1 MRLFRSDELL
11 GIARE
16 TMEFVLEASE
26 ATHPNEY
33 MGFLRADDAAKL
45 DLDRDGQV
53 ITDVLVIPGTESNPV
68 SATVRSHMKP
78 NDMRAVGSV
87 HSHPNGALRPS
98 SADLATVGQGQ
109 VHVIVGAPYG
119 WGDWRAFD
127 NEGNRTTLDVLDVP
141 VPEERFFD
149 FTQEDIDRELVEEGY
164 DRGVVEPDGD
174 DVVEPADRDAADRAV
189 SDADRAEY
197 DADDGDDPGG
207 WLRSWLR

>member
-26 ATHPNEY
+26 ETHPNEY

-45 DLDRDGQV
+45 DIDRDGQV
-53 ITDVLVIPGTESNPV
+53 ITDVLVIPGTESSPV

-98 SADLATVGQGQ
+98 SADLATFGQGR
-109 VHVIVGAPYG
+109 VHIIVGAPYG

-141 VPEERFFD
+141 VPEEHFFD
-149 FTQEDIDRELVEEGY
+149 FTQADIDRELAEDGH
-164 DRGVVEPDGD
+164 DRGVVEKTDERFVEDANDRPAERGEYASEDGD
-174 DVVEPADRDAADRAV
+174 D
-189 SDADRAEY
+189 S
-197 DADDGDDPGG
+197 GG
-207 WLRSWLR
+207 WLPSWLR